1 MLIQKEGG
9 MLLLQWNVLNLCFSH
24 PSRKRYSRFFFFW
37 EFQHR
42 LIILDFLPFGHHCIR
57 SIHQRNAVR
66 CFPQPERWA
75 PLKTKKKVKSLANDK
90 TKKSTINRP
99 GRAATRSTHHA
110 SILLSISTSNRCTRG
125 EPNQDRVYF
134 ALQYALACGSRSTYH
149 QEEKN
154 LPKTRT
160 RSRPKTI
167 FTICAQYASRLLTR
181 ARSFNWN
188 NLVRPIKVGLKIW
201 TDCLNGLTAACLP
214 AWTIGSLPA
223 KKGCNSYF
231 GRVLRMIMMTIMRR
245 GESFSIF
252 CRCLI
257 AYGICCSVCL
267 VWLHVGS
274 AFFCCCC
281 CAPEKG

>member
-1 MLIQKEGG
+1 

-37 EFQHR
+37 EFQYR
-42 LIILDFLPFGHHCIR
+42 LIISDFLPFGHHCIR
-57 SIHQRNAVR
+57 SIHQRNVVR

-149 QEEKN
+149 QEEKTYQ
-154 LPKTRT
+154 KRA
-160 RSRPKTI
+160 RVVGRKR
-167 FTICAQYASRLLTR
+167 YSRLARNTPRGYWRAR
-181 ARSFNWN
+181 ARSTETTWFAQS
-188 NLVRPIKVGLKIW
+188 R
-201 TDCLNGLTAACLP
+201 
-214 AWTIGSLPA
+214 
-223 KKGCNSYF
+223 
-231 GRVLRMIMMTIMRR
+231 
-245 GESFSIF
+245 
-252 CRCLI
+252 
-257 AYGICCSVCL
+257 
-267 VWLHVGS
+267 
-274 AFFCCCC
+274 
-281 CAPEKG
+281 